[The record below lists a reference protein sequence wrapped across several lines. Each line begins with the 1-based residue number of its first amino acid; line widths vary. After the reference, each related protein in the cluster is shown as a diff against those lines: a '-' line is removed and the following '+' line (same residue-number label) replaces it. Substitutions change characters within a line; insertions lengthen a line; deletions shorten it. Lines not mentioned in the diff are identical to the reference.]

1 MRLFA
6 AGSGERMDVVFDVRF
21 IAHVDQLAVDHRA
34 KLHLDQRVVDVSGDP
49 GVRSQLDSS
58 SRMHIAFD
66 VRRLCVCNQDVLL
79 ELRYCFELMAQCTEV
94 VGLLIGDKS
103 LALTQL
109 VRAARE
115 AGIADHVFCVNE
127 PEDACRIWGQMDGLT
142 R

>member
-1 MRLFA
+1 MLGGMLSREEAQAFA
-6 AGSGERMDVVFDVRF
+6 SLLKQRMNARKN
-21 IAHVDQLAVDHRA
+21 A
-34 KLHLDQRVVDVSGDP
+34 
-49 GVRSQLDSS
+49 
-58 SRMHIAFD
+58 RMHIAFD

-79 ELRYCFELMAQCTEV
+79 ELRCCFELMAQCTEV